1 MCCFSRYSTR
11 CVCWGAEELGAGDQ
25 QHITILEWKTLTFAW
40 STLSFSKVSK
50 IFVNMAWL
58 EVIYWLLFLWLS
70 LFLFMNSKEDYPND
84 FEERNKTRAEN
95 ELLNFL
101 TKKYL
106 FFLNNIWFE
115 FNATY
120 FQETE
125 KKFKTIFDN

>member
-1 MCCFSRYSTR
+1 MTSR
-11 CVCWGAEELGAGDQ
+11 
-25 QHITILEWKTLTFAW
+25 
-40 STLSFSKVSK
+40 
-50 IFVNMAWL
+50 
-58 EVIYWLLFLWLS
+58 
-70 LFLFMNSKEDYPND
+70 KE
-84 FEERNKTRAEN
+84 TTSWAEN

-106 FFLNNIWFE
+106 FFFLNNISFE